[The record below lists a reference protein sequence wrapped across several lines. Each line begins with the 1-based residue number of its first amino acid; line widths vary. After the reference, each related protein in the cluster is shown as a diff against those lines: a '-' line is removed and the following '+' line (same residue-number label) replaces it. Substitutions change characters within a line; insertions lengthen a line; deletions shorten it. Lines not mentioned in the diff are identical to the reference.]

1 MKNNHIKLR
10 LGFGLVKK
18 ISYLVVLTIMLAA
31 CGFQIRGMA
40 DLAFKKL
47 YMQSNAPSITRD
59 LTMALETNGVEL
71 VKTAETADLL
81 LEVMNETS
89 ERRILS
95 LSGTGV
101 VREFELHYQIN
112 FRTRAPAN
120 TTWSPVQSVQS
131 RRDLSYNDGSLL
143 GKADEELMLYNDM
156 RKDAVR
162 ELIRRLTAVRP
173 STQVAE

>member
-1 MKNNHIKLR
+1 MQNNHLTPLLR
-10 LGFGLVKK
+10 KF
-18 ISYLVVLTIMLAA
+18 SYLLALTIMLAA

-71 VKTAETADLL
+71 VKTAETADLI
-81 LEVMNETS
+81 LEVINETS

-101 VREFELHYQIN
+101 VREFELHYQIS
-112 FRTRAPAN
+112 FRTRAAAN
-120 TTWSPVQSVQS
+120 PIWSPVQNVQS
-131 RRDLSYNDGSLL
+131 RRDLSYNDVNLL

-162 ELIRRLTAVRP
+162 ELIRRLTAIKP
-173 STQVAE
+173 DTQLAQ

>member
-1 MKNNHIKLR
+1 MQNDHTKPLLSAVKLR
-10 LGFGLVKK
+10 NLSCLL
-18 ISYLVVLTIMLAA
+18 ILTIMLAA

-59 LTMALETNGVEL
+59 LTMALETNGIEL

-81 LEVMNETS
+81 LEVINEAS

-112 FRTRAPAN
+112 FRTRAVES
-120 TTWSPVQSVQS
+120 TTWSPVQSVQA
-131 RRDLSYNDGSLL
+131 RRDLSYNDINLL

-162 ELIRRLTAVRP
+162 ELIRRLTAVKP
-173 STQVAE
+173 ATQLAE

>member
-1 MKNNHIKLR
+1 MQNNHLTPLLR
-10 LGFGLVKK
+10 NFSG
-18 ISYLVVLTIMLAA
+18 LVVLTIMLAA
-31 CGFQIRGMA
+31 CGFQMRGMA

-47 YMQSNAPSITRD
+47 YVQSNAPSITRD
-59 LTMALETNGVEL
+59 LNMALETNGVEL

-81 LEVMNETS
+81 LEVINETS

-112 FRTRAPAN
+112 FRTRAPVE
-120 TTWSPVQSVQS
+120 TTWSPVKSVQA

-162 ELIRRLTAVRP
+162 DLIRRLTAIKP
-173 STQVAE
+173 NTKVAE